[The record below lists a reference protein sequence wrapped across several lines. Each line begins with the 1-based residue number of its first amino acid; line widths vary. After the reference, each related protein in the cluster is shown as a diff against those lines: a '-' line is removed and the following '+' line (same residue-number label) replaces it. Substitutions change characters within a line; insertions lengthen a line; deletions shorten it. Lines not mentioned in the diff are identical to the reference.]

1 MTQCGVLTTFSRTS
15 FLLHL
20 ASILLKSDTADTLY
34 EKDMT
39 LKTVITFGTFDVFH
53 SGHVNILRRSREM
66 GDRLVVGISSDQL
79 NFSKKGRNPVYP
91 LRSRMNILHA
101 IRYVD
106 QVFVEESLDLKRE
119 YILEHQADI
128 LVMGDDWAG
137 RFEEFRDICEVK
149 YLPRTP
155 SISTTEIIEVI
166 KDIE

>member
-1 MTQCGVLTTFSRTS
+1 
-15 FLLHL
+15 
-20 ASILLKSDTADTLY
+20 
-34 EKDMT
+34 
-39 LKTVITFGTFDVFH
+39 
-53 SGHVNILRRSREM
+53 M

-91 LRSRMNILHA
+91 LRSRMNILNA
-101 IRYVD
+101 IKYVD

-137 RFEEFRDICEVK
+137 RFEEFKDICEVK
-149 YLPRTP
+149 YLARTP

>member
-1 MTQCGVLTTFSRTS
+1 LTLNFEEQT
-15 FLLHL
+15 
-20 ASILLKSDTADTLY
+20 
-34 EKDMT
+34 T

-101 IRYVD
+101 IKYID

-119 YILEHQADI
+119 YIIEHQADI
-128 LVMGDDWAG
+128 LVMGDDWSG
-137 RFEEFRDICEVK
+137 KFDQFTDICEVK
-149 YLPRTP
+149 YLARTP

-166 KDIE
+166 KDI

>member
-1 MTQCGVLTTFSRTS
+1 MQYLPFN
-15 FLLHL
+15 F
-20 ASILLKSDTADTLY
+20 KED
-34 EKDMT
+34 KK

-91 LRSRMNILHA
+91 LRSRMNILNA
-101 IRYVD
+101 IKYVD
-106 QVFVEESLDLKRE
+106 QIFVEESLDLKRE

-128 LVMGDDWAG
+128 LVMGDDWTG
-137 RFEEFRDICEVK
+137 KFEEFRDICEVK
-149 YLPRTP
+149 YLARTP

-166 KDIE
+166 KDI

>member
-1 MTQCGVLTTFSRTS
+1 
-15 FLLHL
+15 L
-20 ASILLKSDTADTLY
+20 ALNFEEQT
-34 EKDMT
+34 T

-101 IRYVD
+101 IKYID

-119 YILEHQADI
+119 YIIEHQADI
-128 LVMGDDWAG
+128 LVMGDDWSG
-137 RFEEFRDICEVK
+137 KFDQFTDICEVK
-149 YLPRTP
+149 YLARTP

-166 KDIE
+166 KDI

>member
-1 MTQCGVLTTFSRTS
+1 V
-15 FLLHL
+15 
-20 ASILLKSDTADTLY
+20 
-34 EKDMT
+34 T

-91 LRSRMNILHA
+91 LRSRMNILNA
-101 IRYVD
+101 IKYVD

-137 RFEEFRDICEVK
+137 RFEEFKDICEVK
-149 YLPRTP
+149 YLARTP